1 MTFTQI
7 YDQVILLMYGERVGA
22 NAPPAAVATMLQG
35 ANGVIDNCARK
46 IMEEDNFHF
55 MEAVSTTAI
64 VIGTGTY
71 ALPTDYK
78 EMIQATVLTSTGVY
92 SPILLRMITKE
103 RLAEHRDPTATAS
116 YPTSYEIFAD
126 TIYLDVLPQEA
137 GTLTLRYYKYLPR
150 VVAMSDHNDLT
161 DSMAGADAIIYR
173 VCNFI
178 ATFQKDANM
187 VSYYDG
193 KAQEALDKLKRL
205 DNAYRYSD
213 YPNPK
218 MVVT

>member
-22 NAPPAAVATMLQG
+22 NAPPANVATMLQG
-35 ANGVIDNCARK
+35 ANGIIDNCARK
-46 IMEEDNFHF
+46 IMEEDSFHF

-64 VIGTGTY
+64 VIGTGSY

-92 SPILLRMITKE
+92 SPILLRMIVKE
-103 RLAEHRDPTATAS
+103 RLSEHRDPAATAS

-150 VVAMSDHNDLT
+150 VVAMSDHNALT
-161 DSMAGADAIIYR
+161 DTMAGADAIIFR
-173 VCNFI
+173 TCTFV

-187 VSYYDG
+187 VSYYDA

-205 DNAYRYSD
+205 DGAYRYSD
-213 YPNPK
+213 YPNPR